1 MHMVRLIS
9 NAQKIF
15 HIDKRVPCDLH
26 PMEVVQGV
34 RELAERL
41 RIVEGEDAISK
52 QANENALLLFKCLLR
67 STLCSRRVAEE
78 HRLTREAFE
87 WVLGEIEAKFQKCQV
102 SRLGEVR
109 PIRQSCVCGSSAV
122 AVSSVSPPS
131 CPPYASLPQQV
142 HPGENVGALAAQ
154 SLGEPATQM
163 TLNTFHYAGVSA
175 KNVTLGVPRLKEII
189 NVSKKPKTP
198 SLCIFLLG
206 QAARDAEKCKDV
218 LVRLEHTTLRK
229 VTANTA
235 IYYDPEPMNTV
246 IPEDQEFVNV
256 YYEMPDFDTSRI
268 SPWLLRIELDRKRM
282 TDKKLTMEQI
292 SEKITQTFG
301 DDLNCIFNDDNAE
314 KLVLR
319 IRLMNND
326 DQKYSTEVRGDLRG
340 NGGKGGWEG
349 L

>member
-1 MHMVRLIS
+1 MSVIFPVRI
-9 NAQKIF
+9 A
-15 HIDKRVPCDLH
+15 
-26 PMEVVQGV
+26 
-34 RELAERL
+34 
-41 RIVEGEDAISK
+41 
-52 QANENALLLFKCLLR
+52 AL
-67 STLCSRRVAEE
+67 
-78 HRLTREAFE
+78 
-87 WVLGEIEAKFQKCQV
+87 
-102 SRLGEVR
+102 
-109 PIRQSCVCGSSAV
+109 P
-122 AVSSVSPPS
+122 
-131 CPPYASLPQQV
+131 QV

-235 IYYDPEPMNTV
+235 IYYDPEPLNTV
-246 IPEDQEFVNV
+246 VAEDQEFVNV

-326 DQKYSTEVRGDLRG
+326 DQKYSTEVRERG
-340 NGGKGGWEG
+340 YARAWWRVLVWRSVLDCTCAPPPPPPPGRRAAGQNDR
-349 L
+349 